1 MHWAAIV
8 AGTNSGTQG
17 TFLGTVHRT
26 PPPGFIDN
34 YIMSTIVN
42 RKGIWQA
49 RYTDRNG
56 KQCRCST
63 HIKVKGGNGLTA
75 AEAKRAAASMAD
87 ALEAA
92 AVGVASQRIVQT
104 LQTQLEV
111 AGITRQVTV
120 RAWFREY
127 VDMPEF
133 KCNQAVHRSQ
143 HAHIF
148 DVFCNW
154 LGKRADAPLHKLKS
168 TDIVDFL
175 NYLSKH
181 FNYARATVNRYRFGI
196 SVALNS
202 AEHHELI
209 TRNPARTI
217 KRSMIENNREKE
229 EVLPF
234 TKEQIQ
240 VLIKELPD
248 DLRRLTLVSLYSVGQ
263 RLADCCNMRW
273 DMFKTTGQQTTLT
286 FRTRKTKR
294 LMIIPVSD
302 AFKALL
308 REIKHAQE
316 ADGVES
322 PYLFPQWAERP
333 NLTGVSCLFESHLR
347 RLKMV
352 PEELETIGDPSVK
365 NKGRARHRSPLCFH
379 SLRHYVVSVLS
390 SERQFSP
397 DIIRES
403 VGHSTEAARLCYVS
417 TDLTRRQ
424 EVSDFIVSQL
434 AC

>member
-1 MHWAAIV
+1 
-8 AGTNSGTQG
+8 
-17 TFLGTVHRT
+17 
-26 PPPGFIDN
+26 
-34 YIMSTIVN
+34 MSTIVN

-49 RYTDRNG
+49 RYVDRNG

-75 AEAKRAAASMAD
+75 AEAKRAAASMAE

-111 AGITRQVTV
+111 AGITRQVSV

-127 VDMPEF
+127 EDMPEF
-133 KCNQAVHRSQ
+133 KNNKALHQQQQSHT
-143 HAHIF
+143 F
-148 DVFCNW
+148 DVFCKW

-175 NYLSKH
+175 NFLSSKLD
-181 FNYARATVNRYRFGI
+181 FALGTVNRYRCAL

-209 TRNPARTI
+209 TRNPARSI
-217 KRSMIENNREKE
+217 KRSMIENNRVKE

-248 DLRRLTLVSLYSVGQ
+248 DLRRLMLVSLYSVGQ

-273 DMFKTTGQQTTLT
+273 DMFKFTDQQSTLT

-302 AFKALL
+302 AFRALL
-308 REIKHAQE
+308 REIKQAQDAE
-316 ADGVES
+316 GVES
-322 PYLFPQWAERP
+322 PFLFPQWAERP
-333 NLTGVSCLFESHLR
+333 ILSTLSGLFVSHLR

-352 PEELETIGDPSVK
+352 PDLELIGDPSVK
-365 NKGRARHRSPLCFH
+365 IRSRARHRHPLCFH
-379 SLRHYVVSVLS
+379 SLRHFVVSVLS

-417 TDLTRRQ
+417 TDLTKRQ
-424 EVSDFIVSQL
+424 EVSEFIEGKL
-434 AC
+434 AG

>member
-1 MHWAAIV
+1 
-8 AGTNSGTQG
+8 
-17 TFLGTVHRT
+17 
-26 PPPGFIDN
+26 
-34 YIMSTIVN
+34 MSTIVN

-49 RYTDRNG
+49 RYVDRNG

-75 AEAKRAAASMAD
+75 AEAKRAAASMAE

-92 AVGVASQRIVQT
+92 AVGVASQRVFQT

-111 AGITRQVTV
+111 AGIVRQVTV

-127 VDMPEF
+127 EDMPEF
-133 KCNQAVHRSQ
+133 KRNQQRHQSQ
-143 HAHIF
+143 HSHIF
-148 DVFCNW
+148 AVFCDW
-154 LGKRADAPLHKLKS
+154 LGKRADTPLSKLKS

-175 NYLSKH
+175 NYLSTKLH
-181 FNYARATVNRYRFGI
+181 YAKATVNRYRFGL
-196 SVALNS
+196 SVAFNS

-209 TRNPARTI
+209 TRNPVRTV
-217 KRSMIENNREKE
+217 KRSMIDNDREKE

-240 VLIKELPD
+240 VLVKELPD
-248 DLRRLTLVSLYSVGQ
+248 SLRRLMLVSLYSVGQ

-273 DMFKTTGQQTTLT
+273 DMFKFTDQQSTLT

-308 REIKHAQE
+308 REIKQAQE
-316 ADGVES
+316 AEGVES
-322 PYLFPQWAERP
+322 PHLFPQWAERR
-333 NLTGVSCLFESHLR
+333 NLTGLSNEFESHLR

-352 PEELETIGDPSVK
+352 PELERIGDPAMKTRS
-365 NKGRARHRSPLCFH
+365 RARHRSPLCFH

-397 DIIRES
+397 DLIRES

-417 TDLTRRQ
+417 TDLTKRQ

-434 AC
+434 AS